1 MLLEIPYKAG
11 DTISLKLSTGEEIV
25 ARLDTES
32 SEAYTVKKPMVLI
45 ANEKGLGLAPFMY
58 SVNPDGK
65 FILNAS
71 TVTCMGKT
79 EGEIAKQYTA
89 TTSNI
94 VTP

>member
-1 MLLEIPYKAG
+1 MLIESPHKIG
-11 DTISLKLSTGEEIV
+11 DTISLKLSTGEELV
-25 ARLDTES
+25 ARLDAET

-65 FILNAS
+65 FILNS
-71 TVTCMGKT
+71 NTVTCIGKT

-89 TTSNI
+89 TTSGI
-94 VTP
+94 VT